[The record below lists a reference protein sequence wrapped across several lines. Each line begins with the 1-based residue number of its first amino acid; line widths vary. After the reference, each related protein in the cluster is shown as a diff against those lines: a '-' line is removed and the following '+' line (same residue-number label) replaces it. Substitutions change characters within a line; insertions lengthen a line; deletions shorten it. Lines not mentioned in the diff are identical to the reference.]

1 MDTQAKGSRAVGG
14 ARIER
19 AIVLQLLG
27 DDREQ
32 VWSRERLGVELGA
45 DRASPPSPK
54 AVAAG
59 EAGTGRDPDVEAGL
73 RRLEGEGVLCLS
85 EQEVWVSRATRRLDE
100 LGLIGV

>member
-32 VWSRERLGVELGA
+32 AWSRERLGIELGA
-45 DRASPPSPK
+45 DRAASPSPK

-59 EAGTGRDPDVEAGL
+59 EAGAGRDPDVEAGL